1 MIVIILLVTLAIAL
15 WKWWTYKCL
24 AIGLMYFAELEH
36 KWVIDD
42 LEMEKIL
49 EFSIKKNINDLLK

>member
-1 MIVIILLVTLAIAL
+1 MIVIMLLVTLAIAL

-24 AIGLMYFAELEH
+24 TIGLMYFAELEH

-42 LEMEKIL
+42 LEIKKIL
-49 EFSIKKNINDLLK
+49 EFSIKKNIKDLLK